1 MKSELKVRLV
11 EHAFTV
17 VAARTE
23 EATGKILADDVVRE
37 TAAYLKW
44 FEEVHG
50 DINTA
55 MVLGYE
61 QTLDILML
69 AAQIAHPV
77 PDNPTDQ
84 LHHASQLLNW
94 LVSRHKKNPLIS
106 IQDLMNLVV
115 LASQTDAG
123 EPDRIENVLK
133 RTQKYVDLIHL
144 GPKLN

>member
-11 EHAFTV
+11 EHAFNV

-69 AAQIAHPV
+69 AASIAHPA

-84 LHHASQLLNW
+84 LHHASQLLDW

-106 IQDLMNLVV
+106 IRDLMHLVV

-133 RTQKYVDLIHL
+133 RTQKYVDLFHL